1 MAEGRQWDSN
11 TLFYVEKYPRNTFN
25 SVYLLDFGYNVA
37 FFKKKTFYFEIIRDA
52 EEVAKKCT
60 GKSHGDFHQ
69 LPNSNILHNHST
81 VSKPIVT
88 F

>member
-1 MAEGRQWDSN
+1 MLKN
-11 TLFYVEKYPRNTFN
+11 TPGTHLTQFTSWTLATMWLFF
-25 SVYLLDFGYNVA
+25 
-37 FFKKKTFYFEIIRDA
+37 KKTFYFEIIRDA
-52 EEVAKKCT
+52 EEAAKKCT
-60 GKSHGDFHQ
+60 GKSHGDFDQ

>member
-11 TLFYVEKYPRNTFN
+11 TLFYVEKYLRTHLTQFT
-25 SVYLLDFGYNVA
+25 SWTLATMWLK
-37 FFKKKTFYFEIIRDA
+37 KKKTFYFEIIGDA

-60 GKSHGDFHQ
+60 GKSHGDFYQ

-81 VSKPIVT
+81 VSKPIAT